1 MAKRLATD
9 RVLLWVAVILF
20 GTGLLMLWSASQPF
34 SESGARVNGEAI
46 MVRQLFFA
54 ILGVAV
60 MLVSLRFDYRI
71 LRSRYVAFAI
81 LGLAMVLLLGALAS
95 PSVNETNR
103 WIRLWGGVSFQP
115 SEFAKLAIVIF
126 LASEFERRAR
136 SLSTFR
142 DLLAPAFSVGV
153 VTLLV
158 YLEPDFGSAIH
169 IALVASAL
177 AFLAGVP
184 FRLFVMGGAILL
196 PAMAVGIASASY
208 RLERILAF
216 LDPWGQ
222 RQGSGYQLIQSVI
235 AVGSGGPLGRGFMR
249 GEQKTSFLP
258 YPYSDFIFGV
268 VGEELGFIGAF
279 VIVGL
284 FLVFLWRGLRTAQ
297 RAPDLFGRLL
307 AAGLSMTIVSQAFI
321 NMSVVLGLSPTKGIP
336 LPFFSAG
343 GTSLVLCLLSVGLV
357 LNVSQHTD

>member
-9 RVLLWVAVILF
+9 RILLGATIVLF
-20 GTGLLMLWSASQPF
+20 GVGVLMLWSASQPF
-34 SESGARVNGEAI
+34 AGGAARVSGEAI
-46 MVRQLFFA
+46 MARQLFFA
-54 ILGVAV
+54 VTGIAV

-71 LRSRYVAFAI
+71 LRSRTVALTI
-81 LGLAMVLLLGALAS
+81 LSAAVLFLMGALAS

-103 WIRLWGGVSFQP
+103 WIRLGFLSFQP
-115 SEFAKLAIVIF
+115 AEFAKLAIVIF
-126 LASEFERRAR
+126 LASEFERREKELG
-136 SLSTFR
+136 SIR
-142 DLLAPAFSVGV
+142 DLVAPSLAVAIV
-153 VTLLV
+153 VLLV

-169 IALVASAL
+169 ILLVAGAL

-184 FRLFVMGGAILL
+184 FRFFVLGGAVLL
-196 PAMAVGIASASY
+196 PTLAIGIASASY
-208 RLERILAF
+208 RMERISAF
-216 LDPWGQ
+216 LDPWAQ
-222 RQGSGYQLIQSVI
+222 RQGTGYQLIQSVI
-235 AVGSGGPLGRGFMR
+235 AVGNGGTLGRGFMK

-279 VIVGL
+279 LIVGL
-284 FLVFLWRGLRTAQ
+284 VLVFLWRGLRTAQ
-297 RAPDLFGRLL
+297 GAPDMFGRLL

-343 GTSLVLCLLSVGLV
+343 GTSLVFCLFAVGLV

>member
-9 RVLLWVAVILF
+9 RVLLGVAVILF
-20 GTGLLMLWSASQPF
+20 GAGLLMLWSASQPF

-46 MVRQLFFA
+46 MVRQLFWA

-71 LRSRYVAFAI
+71 LRSRYVAFSI
-81 LGLAMVLLLGALAS
+81 LGLAMLLLVGALAS

-103 WIRLWGGVSFQP
+103 WIRLGGVSFQP
-115 SEFAKLAIVIF
+115 SEFAKLAMVIF

-136 SLSTFR
+136 NLQTFR
-142 DLLAPAFSVGV
+142 DLMAPAFSVGV

-158 YLEPDFGSAIH
+158 YLEPDFGSSIH

-184 FRLFVMGGAILL
+184 FRLFVMGAGVVL
-196 PAMAVGIASASY
+196 PVVALGIASASY
-208 RLERILAF
+208 RLERIFAF
-216 LDPWGQ
+216 LDPWAQ
-222 RQGSGYQLIQSVI
+222 RQGSAYQLIQSVI

-279 VIVGL
+279 IVVSL
-284 FLVFLWRGLRTAQ
+284 FLIFLWRGLRTAQ
-297 RAPDLFGRLL
+297 RAPDMFGRLL

>member
-9 RVLLWVAVILF
+9 RVLLGVAVILF
-20 GTGLLMLWSASQPF
+20 GAGLLMLWSASQPF

-46 MVRQLFFA
+46 MVRQLFWA
-54 ILGVAV
+54 VLGVAV

-71 LRSRYVAFAI
+71 LRSRYVAFSI
-81 LGLAMVLLLGALAS
+81 LGVALLLLLGALAS

-103 WIRLWGGVSFQP
+103 WIRLGGVSFQP

-136 SLSTFR
+136 NLSTFR
-142 DLLAPAFSVGV
+142 DLMAPALSVGV
-153 VTLLV
+153 AALLV
-158 YLEPDFGSAIH
+158 YLEPDFGSALH
-169 IALVASAL
+169 ITLVASAL

-184 FRLFVMGGAILL
+184 FRLFVMGGVVVL
-196 PAMAVGIASASY
+196 PVVALGVASASY
-208 RLERILAF
+208 RLERIFAF
-216 LDPWGQ
+216 LDPWAQ
-222 RQGSGYQLIQSVI
+222 RQGGGYQLIQSVI

-279 VIVGL
+279 VVVGL
-284 FLVFLWRGLRTAQ
+284 FLIFLWRGLRTAQ
-297 RAPDLFGRLL
+297 RAPDMFGRLL

>member
-1 MAKRLATD
+1 MAKKLATD
-9 RVLLWVAVILF
+9 RVLLGAAAILF

-34 SESGARVNGEAI
+34 SEGSRVSGEAI
-46 MVRQLFFA
+46 MARQFFWA
-54 ILGVAV
+54 VLGVAV
-60 MLVSLRFDYRI
+60 MLASLRFDYRV
-71 LRSRYVAFAI
+71 LKSRTVAFSI
-81 LGLAMVLLLGALAS
+81 LGVAMLLLLGALAS

-103 WIRLWGGVSFQP
+103 WIRLGGVSFQP

-142 DLLAPAFSVGV
+142 DLMAPAFSVGV
-153 VTLLV
+153 VALLV
-158 YLEPDFGSAIH
+158 YLEPDFGSSIH
-169 IALVASAL
+169 IALVAGAM

-184 FRLFVMGGAILL
+184 LRMFVVGGLALL
-196 PAMAVGIASASY
+196 PILAIGVASASY
-208 RLERILAF
+208 RLDRILAF
-216 LDPWGQ
+216 LDPWAQ
-222 RQGSGYQLIQSVI
+222 RQGTGYQLIQSVI
-235 AVGSGGPLGRGFMR
+235 AVGSGGPLGRGFMK

-268 VGEELGFIGAF
+268 VGEELGFVGA
-279 VIVGL
+279 VIIVGL
-284 FLVFLWRGLRTAQ
+284 FLVLLWRGLRAAQ

>member
-9 RVLLWVAVILF
+9 RVLLGVAVILF
-20 GTGLLMLWSASQPF
+20 GAGLLMLWSASQPF
-34 SESGARVNGEAI
+34 SDGARVSGEAI
-46 MVRQLFFA
+46 MARQLFFA
-54 ILGVAV
+54 VLGVAV
-60 MLVSLRFDYRI
+60 MLASLRFDYRV
-71 LRSRYVAFAI
+71 LRSRTAAFSI
-81 LGLAMVLLLGALAS
+81 LGLAMLLLIGALAS

-103 WIRLWGGVSFQP
+103 WIRLGGISFQP

-136 SLSTFR
+136 SLSTFK
-142 DLLAPAFSVGV
+142 DLLAPGSGV
-153 VTLLV
+153 ALVALLV

-169 IALVASAL
+169 IVLVASAM

-184 FRLFVMGGAILL
+184 FRLFVIGGALML
-196 PAMAVGIASASY
+196 PVLMLGITSASY
-208 RLERILAF
+208 RLDRIFAF
-216 LDPWGQ
+216 LDPWAQ
-222 RQGSGYQLIQSVI
+222 RQGTGYQLIQSVI
-235 AVGSGGPLGRGFMR
+235 AVGSGGPFGRGFMK

-279 VIVGL
+279 IIVGL

-297 RAPDLFGRLL
+297 RAPDMFGRLL

-321 NMSVVLGLSPTKGIP
+321 NMGVVLGLTPTKGIP

-343 GTSLVLCLLSVGLV
+343 GTSLVLCLLSVGIV

>member
-9 RVLLWVAVILF
+9 RVLLGIAVILF
-20 GTGLLMLWSASQPF
+20 GAGLLMLWSASQPF
-34 SESGARVNGEAI
+34 SQSGSRVSGEAI
-46 MVRQLFFA
+46 MARQLFWA
-54 ILGVAV
+54 VLGVAV
-60 MLVSLRFDYRI
+60 MLVSLRIDYRI
-71 LRSRYVAFAI
+71 LRSRYVAFSI
-81 LGLAMVLLLGALAS
+81 LGIAVILLLGALAS
-95 PSVNETNR
+95 PSVNEANR
-103 WIRLWGGVSFQP
+103 WIRFGGISFQP

-136 SLSTFR
+136 SLASFR
-142 DLLAPAFSVGV
+142 DLLAPLLGVGIV
-153 VTLLV
+153 AALV
-158 YLEPDFGSAIH
+158 YVEPDFGSSIH
-169 IALVASAL
+169 IAVVASAL

-184 FRLFVMGGAILL
+184 FRFLVIGGAVVL
-196 PAMAVGIASASY
+196 PVVAIGIASASY

-216 LDPWGQ
+216 LDPWAQ
-222 RQGSGYQLIQSVI
+222 RQGPGYQLIQSVI
-235 AVGSGGPLGRGFMR
+235 AVGSGGPFGRGFMK

-268 VGEELGFIGAF
+268 VGEELGFIGSF
-279 VIVGL
+279 LVVGL
-284 FLVFLWRGLRTAQ
+284 FLAFLWRGLRTAQ

-321 NMSVVLGLSPTKGIP
+321 NMSVVLGLAPTKGIP

>member
-9 RVLLWVAVILF
+9 RVLLGVAVILF
-20 GTGLLMLWSASQPF
+20 GAGLLMLWSASQPF

-46 MVRQLFFA
+46 MVRQLFWA
-54 ILGVAV
+54 VLGVAV

-71 LRSRYVAFAI
+71 LRSRYVAFSI
-81 LGLAMVLLLGALAS
+81 LGLALVLLVGALAS

-103 WIRLWGGVSFQP
+103 WIRLGGVSFQP

-136 SLSTFR
+136 NLSTLR
-142 DLLAPAFSVGV
+142 DLMAPALSVGV
-153 VTLLV
+153 AALLV
-158 YLEPDFGSAIH
+158 YLEPDFGSALH

-184 FRLFVMGGAILL
+184 FRLFVMGAAVVL
-196 PAMAVGIASASY
+196 PVVGLGIASASY
-208 RLERILAF
+208 RLERIFAF
-216 LDPWGQ
+216 LDPWAQ
-222 RQGSGYQLIQSVI
+222 RQGGGYQLIQSVI

-279 VIVGL
+279 IVVGL

-297 RAPDLFGRLL
+297 RAPDMFGRLL

>member
-1 MAKRLATD
+1 M
-9 RVLLWVAVILF
+9 
-20 GTGLLMLWSASQPF
+20 
-34 SESGARVNGEAI
+34 
-46 MVRQLFFA
+46 
-54 ILGVAV
+54 
-60 MLVSLRFDYRI
+60 
-71 LRSRYVAFAI
+71 
-81 LGLAMVLLLGALAS
+81 LLLLAALAW

-103 WIRLWGGVSFQP
+103 WIRLGGISFQP

-136 SLSTFR
+136 SLSTFK
-142 DLLAPAFSVGV
+142 DLLAPGSGV
-153 VTLLV
+153 ALVALLV

-169 IALVASAL
+169 IVLVASAM

-184 FRLFVMGGAILL
+184 FRLFVLGGALML
-196 PAMAVGIASASY
+196 PVLMLGITSASY
-208 RLERILAF
+208 RLDRIFAF
-216 LDPWGQ
+216 LDPWAQ
-222 RQGSGYQLIQSVI
+222 RQGTGYQLIQSVI
-235 AVGSGGPLGRGFMR
+235 AVGSGGPFGRGFMK
-249 GEQKTSFLP
+249 GEQKASFLP

-279 VIVGL
+279 IIVSL

-297 RAPDLFGRLL
+297 RAPDMFGRLL

-321 NMSVVLGLSPTKGIP
+321 NMGVVLGLTPTKGIP

-343 GTSLVLCLLSVGLV
+343 GTSLVLCLLSVGIV

>member
-9 RVLLWVAVILF
+9 RVLLGVAVILF
-20 GTGLLMLWSASQPF
+20 GAGLLMLWSASQPF
-34 SESGARVNGEAI
+34 SESGGRVNGEAI
-46 MVRQLFFA
+46 MVRQLFWA

-71 LRSRYVAFAI
+71 LRSRYVAFSI
-81 LGLAMVLLLGALAS
+81 LGVAMLLLVGALAS

-103 WIRLWGGVSFQP
+103 WIRLGGVSFQP
-115 SEFAKLAIVIF
+115 SEFAKLAMVIF
-126 LASEFERRAR
+126 LSSEFERRAR
-136 SLSTFR
+136 NLQTFR
-142 DLLAPAFSVGV
+142 DLMAPALSVGV

-158 YLEPDFGSAIH
+158 YLEPDFGSSIH

-184 FRLFVMGGAILL
+184 FRLFVMGASVVL
-196 PAMAVGIASASY
+196 PVIALGIASASY
-208 RLERILAF
+208 RLERIFAF
-216 LDPWGQ
+216 LDPWAQ
-222 RQGSGYQLIQSVI
+222 RQGSAYQLIQSVI

-279 VIVGL
+279 VVVGL
-284 FLVFLWRGLRTAQ
+284 FLIFLWRGLRTAQ
-297 RAPDLFGRLL
+297 RAPDMFGRLL

>member
-9 RVLLWVAVILF
+9 RVLLGVSVILF
-20 GTGLLMLWSASQPF
+20 GAGLLMLWSASQPL
-34 SESGARVNGEAI
+34 SENGGRLSGEAV
-46 MVRQLFFA
+46 MARQLFWA
-54 ILGVAV
+54 VLGVAV
-60 MLVSLRFDYRI
+60 MLASLRIDYHI
-71 LRSRYVAFAI
+71 LRSRSVATAV
-81 LGLAMVLLLGALAS
+81 LGVAMVLLLGALAS

-103 WIRLWGGVSFQP
+103 WILLGGVSFQP
-115 SEFAKLAIVIF
+115 SEFAKLAVVIF
-126 LASEFERRAR
+126 LSSEFERRAR
-136 SLSTFR
+136 HLGTLR
-142 DLLAPAFSVGV
+142 DLMAPGFGVGV
-153 VTLLV
+153 VALLV
-158 YLEPDFGSAIH
+158 YLEPDFGSAVH
-169 IALVASAL
+169 IVVVAGAL

-184 FRLFVMGGAILL
+184 LRLFVIGGAAVL
-196 PAMAVGIASASY
+196 PIVAIGIASASY
-208 RLERILAF
+208 RVERIFAF
-216 LDPWGQ
+216 LDPWAQ

-235 AVGSGGPLGRGFMR
+235 AVGSGGPFGRGFMK

-268 VGEELGFIGAF
+268 VAEELGFIGAL

-284 FLVFLWRGLRTAQ
+284 FLLFLWRGLRTAQ

-343 GTSLVLCLLSVGLV
+343 GTSLVLCLMSVGLV

>member
-1 MAKRLATD
+1 MAKRLTTD
-9 RVLLWVAVILF
+9 RVLLGVAVILF
-20 GTGLLMLWSASQPF
+20 GAGLLMLWSASQPF
-34 SESGARVNGEAI
+34 SETGARVSGEAI
-46 MVRQLFFA
+46 MARQLFWA
-54 ILGVAV
+54 VLGVTV

-71 LRSRYVAFAI
+71 LRSRYVAFSVLSIAI
-81 LGLAMVLLLGALAS
+81 LLLVVALAS
-95 PSVNETNR
+95 PAVNETNR
-103 WIRLWGGVSFQP
+103 WIRLGGASFQP

-136 SLSTFR
+136 SLSSIR
-142 DLLAPAFSVGV
+142 DLLAPACAVGV
-153 VTLLV
+153 VVLLI
-158 YLEPDFGSAIH
+158 YLEPDFGSSLH
-169 IALVASAL
+169 IVLVASAL

-184 FRLFVMGGAILL
+184 FRFFVIGGSMVL
-196 PAMAVGIASASY
+196 PIIALGITSASY
-208 RLERILAF
+208 RLERIFAF
-216 LDPWGQ
+216 LDPWAQ
-222 RQGSGYQLIQSVI
+222 RQGTGYQLIQSVI
-235 AVGSGGPLGRGFMR
+235 AVGSGGPLGRGFMK
-249 GEQKTSFLP
+249 GEQKSSFLP

-268 VGEELGFIGAF
+268 VGEELGFVGAF
-279 VIVGL
+279 LVVGL
-284 FLVFLWRGLRTAQ
+284 FLLFLWRGLRTAQ

>member
-9 RVLLWVAVILF
+9 RVLLGVAVILF
-20 GTGLLMLWSASQPF
+20 GAGLLMLWSASQPF

-46 MVRQLFFA
+46 MVRQLFWA
-54 ILGVAV
+54 VLGVAV
-60 MLVSLRFDYRI
+60 MLISLRFDYRI
-71 LRSRYVAFAI
+71 LRARYVAFSI
-81 LGLAMVLLLGALAS
+81 LGLAMLLLVGALAS

-103 WIRLWGGVSFQP
+103 WIRLGGVSFQP

-136 SLSTFR
+136 SLQTFR

-153 VTLLV
+153 VALLV
-158 YLEPDFGSAIH
+158 YLEPDFGSALH

-184 FRLFVMGGAILL
+184 FKLFVAGAAVVL
-196 PAMAVGIASASY
+196 PVVALGVASASY
-208 RLERILAF
+208 RLERIFAF
-216 LDPWGQ
+216 LDPWAQ
-222 RQGSGYQLIQSVI
+222 RQGGGYQLIQSVI
-235 AVGSGGPLGRGFMR
+235 AVGSGGPLGRGFMK

-279 VIVGL
+279 VVVGL

-297 RAPDLFGRLL
+297 RAPDMFGRLL

>member
-9 RVLLWVAVILF
+9 RVLLGTAVILF
-20 GTGLLMLWSASQPF
+20 GAGLLMLWSASQPF

-46 MVRQLFFA
+46 MVRQLFWA
-54 ILGVAV
+54 VLGVAV
-60 MLVSLRFDYRI
+60 MLVSLRIDYRI
-71 LRSRYVAFAI
+71 LRSRYVGFSI
-81 LGLAMVLLLGALAS
+81 LGVAMLLLVGALAS
-95 PSVNETNR
+95 PAVNETNR
-103 WIRLWGGVSFQP
+103 WIRLGGVSFQP

-136 SLSTFR
+136 NLQTLR
-142 DLLAPAFSVGV
+142 DLMAPAFSVGV
-153 VTLLV
+153 VALLV
-158 YLEPDFGSAIH
+158 YLEPDFGSALH
-169 IALVASAL
+169 VALVASAL

-184 FRLFVMGGAILL
+184 FRLFVMGAAVVL
-196 PAMAVGIASASY
+196 PVVGLGIASASY
-208 RLERILAF
+208 RLERIFAF
-216 LDPWGQ
+216 LDPWAQ
-222 RQGSGYQLIQSVI
+222 RQGGGYQLIQSVI

-268 VGEELGFIGAF
+268 VGEELGFVGAF
-279 VIVGL
+279 IVVGL

-297 RAPDLFGRLL
+297 RAPDMFGRLL

>member
-9 RVLLWVAVILF
+9 RVLLGVAVILF
-20 GTGLLMLWSASQPF
+20 GAGLLMLWSASQPF
-34 SESGARVNGEAI
+34 SETGARVNGEAI
-46 MVRQLFFA
+46 MMRQIFWA
-54 ILGVAV
+54 VLGVAV

-71 LRSRYVAFAI
+71 LRSRYVAFSI

-95 PSVNETNR
+95 PSVNEANR
-103 WIRLWGGVSFQP
+103 WIRFGGVSFQP

-136 SLSTFR
+136 SLSTLR
-142 DLLAPAFSVGV
+142 DLLAPAFSVFV

-184 FRLFVMGGAILL
+184 FRLFVIGGAVVFPVLAI
-196 PAMAVGIASASY
+196 GIASASY
-208 RLERILAF
+208 RLDRVLAF
-216 LDPWGQ
+216 LDPWAQ
-222 RQGSGYQLIQSVI
+222 RQGTGYQLIQSVI
-235 AVGSGGPLGRGFMR
+235 AVGSGGPMGRGFMK

-268 VGEELGFIGAF
+268 VGEELGFIGASL
-279 VIVGL
+279 IVGL